1 MARRVPAR
9 RYPCPGC
16 ATCHQSTL
24 RYLIAGVSRR
34 DRLLALAVIV
44 VFVVVFVLP
53 TVLRW
58 HG

>member
-1 MARRVPAR
+1 MTPQAHRIP
-9 RYPCPGC
+9 PCGGTC
-16 ATCHQSTL
+16 ATCRRT
-24 RYLIAGVSRR
+24 ARR